1 MSESF
6 LFETL
11 VLFDLKVSRG
21 WCASFIWRIMQNS
34 PHEVFQCVVLGYNR
48 LKKNRVTRGLPT
60 SFQSHSLLKVKGD
73 SDGVRNKIILEQIRT
88 LVYKLTCSNY
98 WFKNEEFCVDIKN
111 HNKMIFNSNT
121 PYYLNDSKCNS
132 FPRFIHYI
140 ISY

>member
-1 MSESF
+1 
-6 LFETL
+6 
-11 VLFDLKVSRG
+11 
-21 WCASFIWRIMQNS
+21 MQNS

-73 SDGVRNKIILEQIRT
+73 SDGVRNKIILEQIRAMIHKLAIRT
-88 LVYKLTCSNY
+88 LCR
-98 WFKNEEFCVDIKN
+98 NEN
-111 HNKMIFNSNT
+111 LNKMIFNSNT
-121 PYYLNDSKCNS
+121 PYYQNDSKCNS